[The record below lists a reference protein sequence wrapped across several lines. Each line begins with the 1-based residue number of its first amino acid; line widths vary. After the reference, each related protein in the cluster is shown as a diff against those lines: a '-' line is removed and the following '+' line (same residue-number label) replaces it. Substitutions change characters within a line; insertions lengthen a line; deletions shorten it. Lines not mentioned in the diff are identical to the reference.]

1 MRYCKWTFPL
11 GLLSLCLLTSCASTQ
26 FEMGTVQ
33 YYRVAPQIPSHVVNP
48 EERKKYLF
56 EPYVQIWGMLGTV
69 NEDGPK
75 LTPQEIVLGGRHY
88 PISNLKTSN
97 RNHEFY
103 YLFEVKDQ
111 DAIKRLPVDLMTG
124 NLTAVD
130 EGQRHRSPIK
140 IVFAKH
146 EDRSTWVR
154 VGTIEQS
161 TIPTRDAV
169 MSKFEAP

>member
-1 MRYCKWTFPL
+1 
-11 GLLSLCLLTSCASTQ
+11 
-26 FEMGTVQ
+26 MGTVQ
-33 YYRVAPQIPSHVVNP
+33 YYRVAPGIPSHVVDP
-48 EERKKYLF
+48 EEQTNHLF
-56 EPYVQIWGMLGTV
+56 EPFVQIWGMLGTV

-97 RNHEFY
+97 KHHEFY

-111 DAIKRLPVDLMTG
+111 DAIRRLPVDLMTG
-124 NLTAVD
+124 NLTAV
-130 EGQRHRSPIK
+130 EPEQRHRSLIR

-146 EDRSTWVR
+146 EDGTTWVG

-169 MSKFEAP
+169 ATKIEEP